1 MQLCSSTK
9 SYKIGSGIFK
19 LLLYLCKVELIV
31 KNIEKLLAAN
41 DHAIVP
47 GLGGFV
53 VRQQP
58 TQVEGNNMLP
68 PHVMISF
75 NPLMNQQDGLLALE
89 ISRTKAISY
98 RKATELIN
106 NKVREFR
113 NKLHIG
119 KSLEFGRIGTF
130 TMDENRNL
138 IFNPSFCPPFIPFNL
153 GLQKL
158 PLPKQEK
165 HHSKEIVIR
174 ITRDQVMKYVAVL
187 LAVFSL
193 LLPPKVNKTTD
204 VVQADFSKLVLVNL
218 PEITIEPDADADI
231 SFNEQA
237 HPDNQSQIKASHTY
251 KIIVAAFYTKEKA
264 QMVCN
269 DLIKRNYPAE
279 IVPRDNLNTISI
291 RSFNDFSTA
300 ISFMEDLRMYSD
312 EFSDAWVM
320 RTASS
325 SKN

>member
-1 MQLCSSTK
+1 
-9 SYKIGSGIFK
+9 
-19 LLLYLCKVELIV
+19 VELIF

-53 VRQQP
+53 IRHQP
-58 TQVEGNNMLP
+58 AQVEGNNILP
-68 PHVMISF
+68 PHITISF

-89 ISRTKAISY
+89 ISRTKGITY
-98 RKATELIN
+98 RKATEIIN
-106 NKVREFR
+106 NKVIEFR
-113 NKLHIG
+113 NKLHVG
-119 KSLEFGRIGTF
+119 KSLEFGCIGTF

-158 PLPKQEK
+158 SLPKQDK
-165 HHSKEIVIR
+165 GRSKEIVIR
-174 ITRDQVMKYVAVL
+174 LTRDQVMKYVAVL
-187 LAVFSL
+187 LAIFSL

-204 VVQADFSKLVLVNL
+204 VVQADFSKLILVNL
-218 PEITIEPDADADI
+218 PEITIESDIDANTDFAQ
-231 SFNEQA
+231 QA
-237 HPDNQSQIKASHTY
+237 HPDNQSQMKASRTY
-251 KIIVAAFYTKEKA
+251 KVIVAAFYTKEKA

>member
-1 MQLCSSTK
+1 MTFPNILFAAMFLNKILQNRIGDIQTFIIPLQGGVNFQKHRKVIGCKRPCYCARAWRLC
-9 SYKIGSGIFK
+9 
-19 LLLYLCKVELIV
+19 
-31 KNIEKLLAAN
+31 
-41 DHAIVP
+41 D
-47 GLGGFV
+47 
-53 VRQQP
+53 RQQP

-279 IVPRDNLNTISI
+279 MYPETTSTQYPSGHLMISVLPLV
-291 RSFNDFSTA
+291 SWKTSACTA
-300 ISFMEDLRMYSD
+300 MNFQMPGL
-312 EFSDAWVM
+312 
-320 RTASS
+320 
-325 SKN
+325 